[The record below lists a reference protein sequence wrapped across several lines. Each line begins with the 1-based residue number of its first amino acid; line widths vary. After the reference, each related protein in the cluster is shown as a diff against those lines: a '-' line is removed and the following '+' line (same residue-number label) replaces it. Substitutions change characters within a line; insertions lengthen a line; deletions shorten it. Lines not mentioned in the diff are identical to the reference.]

1 MKSGVKKMI
10 KELFINETENLT
22 VKVVDGKIDA
32 LRTQKLTE
40 KAVRVFD
47 EENKLLSLSAG
58 IGEID
63 EKELEENAKSL
74 LSLGMSYNYELEKD
88 KQAEF
93 SKIYES
99 YTLESLE
106 EKAKTIL
113 NDLNQITDKF
123 VFNGII
129 SSETVKNSLQNSLGL
144 DLKRQRKDFSIG
156 LMMKMK
162 GSGNI
167 MDAYT
172 GYGAFKFDDKDY
184 AQFLKDTDFI
194 AKACLSEPVSLE
206 NQSYKVLF
214 QPGLLL
220 SKFTSDINSSQYE
233 EKSSLLSGRLNDM
246 IFHESVSIREVY
258 DNDELQCFVPY
269 DHEGIIKEADLDLVK
284 NGVLKTIIYDKK
296 RAAKY
301 GKKTTGN
308 GFRAYNSQ
316 PSPSLRAIDLHGK
329 IELSSKL
336 IADDIVILPFIS
348 SGGDFL
354 PNGNFSMP
362 TQLAFVFKNGKFIG
376 KAPQITITGNYLDSF
391 NKDFISIAKND
402 LIPEVL
408 SKKLIFTNCNIS
420 L

>member
-1 MKSGVKKMI
+1 MI
-10 KELFINETENLT
+10 KELFINDSENLT

-47 EENKLLSLSAG
+47 EDKKLLALSAG

-63 EKELEENAKSL
+63 EKELEDKAKSL
-74 LSLGMSYNYELEKD
+74 LSLGMSYNYDLEKN
-88 KQAEF
+88 KQANF
-93 SKIYES
+93 SKVYDS

-106 EKAKTIL
+106 NKAKTIL

-123 VFNGII
+123 VFNGTI
-129 SSETVKNSLQNSLGL
+129 SAETVKNTLQNSLGL
-144 DLKRQRKDFSIG
+144 DLKRQRSSLEIG

-172 GYGAFKFDDKDY
+172 GYGCFKLNDIEY
-184 AQFLKDTDFI
+184 NQVLKDTEFI
-194 AKACLSEPVSLE
+194 AKACLSEQVSLE
-206 NQSYKVLF
+206 NKKYKVLF
-214 QPGLLL
+214 QSGQLL

-233 EKSSLLSGRLNDM
+233 EKSSLLSGRLNDK
-246 IFHESVSIREVY
+246 IFHESVSIKEVY
-258 DNDELQCFVPY
+258 DNDELQCFMPY

-316 PSPSLRAIDLHGK
+316 PSPSLRAIDLYGK
-329 IELSSKL
+329 VDLSSNL
-336 IADDIVILPFIS
+336 ISDDIVILPFLS

-354 PNGNFSMP
+354 PNGNFSLP

-376 KAPQITITGNYLDSF
+376 KAPQITLTGNYLDSF
-391 NKDFISIAKND
+391 NKDFLAIAKND

-408 SKKLIFTNCNIS
+408 SKKLIFTNCNVS

>member
-1 MKSGVKKMI
+1 MI

-47 EENKLLSLSAG
+47 EENKLLALSAG

-63 EKELEENAKSL
+63 EKELEEKAKSL
-74 LSLGMSYNYELEKD
+74 LSLGMSYNYDLEKD

-93 SKIYES
+93 SKVYES

-106 EKAKTIL
+106 EKAKTVL
-113 NDLNQITDKF
+113 NDLNQITDQF
-123 VFNGII
+123 VFNG
-129 SSETVKNSLQNSLGL
+129 TVSAESLENTLQNSLGL
-144 DLKRQRKDFSIG
+144 NLKRHRSNLEFG
-156 LMMKMK
+156 FMMKMK

-172 GYGAFKFDDKDY
+172 GYGAFKFDDKEY

-206 NQSYKVLF
+206 NKNYKILF
-214 QPGLLL
+214 QPGQLL
-220 SKFTSDINSSQYE
+220 SKFKSDINSSQYE
-233 EKSSLLSGRLNDM
+233 EKSSLFSDRLNEK
-246 IFHESVSIREVY
+246 IFHESVSIKEVY

-296 RAAKY
+296 RASKY
-301 GKKTTGN
+301 GKQTTGN
-308 GFRAYNSQ
+308 GFRAYNSH
-316 PSPSLRAIDLHGK
+316 PGPSLRAIDLYGD
-329 IELSSKL
+329 IELSSNL
-336 IADDIVILPFIS
+336 IADDIVILPFLS

-391 NKDFISIAKND
+391 NKDFIAIAKND

-408 SKKLIFTNCNIS
+408 SKKLIYTNCKVN

>member
-1 MKSGVKKMI
+1 MI

-47 EENKLLSLSAG
+47 EENKLLALSAG

-63 EKELEENAKSL
+63 EKELEEKAKSL
-74 LSLGMSYNYELEKD
+74 LSLGMSYNYDLEKD

-93 SKIYES
+93 SKVYES

-106 EKAKTIL
+106 EKAKTVL

-123 VFNGII
+123 VFNGTI
-129 SSETVKNSLQNSLGL
+129 SAESLKNTLQNSLGL
-144 DLKRQRKDFSIG
+144 NLKRHRSNLEFG
-156 LMMKMK
+156 FMMKMK

-167 MDAYT
+167 LDAFT
-172 GYGAFKFDDKDY
+172 GYGAFKFDDKKY

-206 NQSYKVLF
+206 NKSYKVLF
-214 QPGLLL
+214 QSGQLL
-220 SKFTSDINSSQYE
+220 SKFTSDINSCQYE
-233 EKSSLLSGRLNDM
+233 EKSSLFSDRLNEK
-246 IFHESVSIREVY
+246 IFHESVSIKEVY
-258 DNDELQCFVPY
+258 DNDELHCFMPY
-269 DHEGIIKEADLDLVK
+269 DYEGIIKEADLDLVK

-296 RAAKY
+296 RASKY
-301 GKKTTGN
+301 GKQTTGN
-308 GFRAYNSQ
+308 GFRAYNSH
-316 PSPSLRAIDLHGK
+316 PGPSLRAIDLYGDM
-329 IELSSKL
+329 ELSSNL
-336 IADDIVILPFIS
+336 IADDIVILPFLS

-391 NKDFISIAKND
+391 NKDFIAIAKND

-408 SKKLIFTNCNIS
+408 SKKLIYTNCKVN